1 MNTSRG
7 QSFSNSTPRGEQHRR
22 RRSAPCRCEKRVDL
36 KADDSSAPRGSRAN
50 WEGPEVTTTAAS
62 TPQISTMTDMVLDE
76 KGEIKNCGNE
86 VHRQRPVSVQRDDE
100 ESLCRG
106 PDVSDTAVVE
116 GGGRTETRGQIQS
129 EPWSSHGDLR
139 VTVGLG

>member
-1 MNTSRG
+1 
-7 QSFSNSTPRGEQHRR
+7 
-22 RRSAPCRCEKRVDL
+22 
-36 KADDSSAPRGSRAN
+36 
-50 WEGPEVTTTAAS
+50 
-62 TPQISTMTDMVLDE
+62 MTDMVLDE
-76 KGEIKNCGNE
+76 KGEIKNCGNK

-129 EPWSSHGDLR
+129 GDGDLR

>member
-1 MNTSRG
+1 
-7 QSFSNSTPRGEQHRR
+7 
-22 RRSAPCRCEKRVDL
+22 
-36 KADDSSAPRGSRAN
+36 
-50 WEGPEVTTTAAS
+50 
-62 TPQISTMTDMVLDE
+62 MTDMVLDE

-86 VHRQRPVSVQRDDE
+86 VHRQRPVSVQRDGE
-100 ESLCRG
+100 ENLCRG

-116 GGGRTETRGQIQS
+116 GGGRTRGQIQS